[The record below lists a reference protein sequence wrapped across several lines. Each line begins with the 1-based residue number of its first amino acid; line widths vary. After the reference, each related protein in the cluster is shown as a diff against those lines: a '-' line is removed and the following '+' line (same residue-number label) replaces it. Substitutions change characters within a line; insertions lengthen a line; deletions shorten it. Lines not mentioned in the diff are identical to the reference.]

1 MDKLTDIPRHTLQ
14 NDLLIKFQAVDLLM
28 RDLYQ
33 QAPNPYNINDTKRM
47 TEAARPRWVNTRV
60 QLYVA
65 IEKLKDAE
73 TPLLDCAMKYR
84 GRITEE
90 EWIRALEQVMKQL
103 QAIKSAGCYTIWA
116 DLVRKG
122 PARKRWR

>member
-1 MDKLTDIPRHTLQ
+1 
-14 NDLLIKFQAVDLLM
+14 M